1 MARAAKQVAGAI
13 RRRDGATDSTGL
25 VGPTGSGLTDPT
37 GRAACAPIPA
47 RSIPARPA
55 AGADAPGRAR
65 ATVAAAGPVTTG
77 RRDQLTD
84 FADRVLD
91 VVDAI
96 PPGQVMSYGDIA
108 EYLGQGGPRQVG
120 RVMSLWGGGVA
131 WWRVIH
137 ADGSFLPGHEREA
150 LARYRE
156 EGTPLRGTGPG
167 GGLRVDMRKARRE
180 VPVAPGGDV
189 SGNDLSRVSAAP
201 GGGEGDHDEDP

>member
-1 MARAAKQVAGAI
+1 M
-13 RRRDGATDSTGL
+13 
-25 VGPTGSGLTDPT
+25 
-37 GRAACAPIPA
+37 
-47 RSIPARPA
+47 
-55 AGADAPGRAR
+55 
-65 ATVAAAGPVTTG
+65 TTG
-77 RRDQLTD
+77 RRDQVTD

-150 LARYRE
+150 LAHYRQ

-180 VPVAPGGDV
+180 IRAAAGGD
-189 SGNDLSRVSAAP
+189 GPRP
-201 GGGEGDHDEDP
+201 